1 MDGTIATIYLIASL
15 FDMGTNYCADGCL
28 ARQDAD
34 SRLTV
39 QAGSVLFQ
47 DEIVGNEIYL
57 GYDLRHARGP
67 FQPTL
72 GLSVSDQGDTW
83 IGLGVKT
90 RFEIGADGW
99 FAEGSVM
106 PGYHDAGTGPDLGG
120 SFQIRSSLGLGYEFD
135 NGGALSLLFDHRSNA
150 DTQSINPGMETISI
164 RYSVAF
170 N

>member
-1 MDGTIATIYLIASL
+1 MDGTLATIYLIAGV
-15 FDMGTNYCADGCL
+15 FDMGATHCATGCL

-34 SRLTV
+34 RRLTL

-47 DEIVGNEIYL
+47 DAAIGDELYL
-57 GYDLRHARGP
+57 GYDLRQARGP

-72 GLSVSDQGDTW
+72 GLSVSDLGDTW

-90 RFEIGADGW
+90 RFEIGHEGW

-150 DTQSINPGMETISI
+150 DTQSLNPGMETISI
-164 RYSVAF
+164 RYSMAF
-170 N
+170 D